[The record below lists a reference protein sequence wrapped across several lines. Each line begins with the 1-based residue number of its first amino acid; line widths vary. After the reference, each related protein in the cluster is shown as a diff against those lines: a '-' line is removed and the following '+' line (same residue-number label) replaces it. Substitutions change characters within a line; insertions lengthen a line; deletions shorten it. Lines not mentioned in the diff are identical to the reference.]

1 MRNNGLAG
9 GKFIKKKYNSVEK
22 GEMVILDNLSVLSDI
37 KNENQSDEVKD
48 EMDDSLSGSDGDVGF
63 KDINKT

>member
-1 MRNNGLAG
+1 VRKDGLAG

-37 KNENQSDEVKD
+37 KNEH
-48 EMDDSLSGSDGDVGF
+48 
-63 KDINKT
+63 